1 MHGRPRTGSAADP
14 TVNANAITSAIAPDE
29 TGRSRWP
36 GVRSLQGKLLA
47 LSLLLVVV
55 PGAVFAWIALGSAR
69 SALEHAVGRQ
79 LAEVAQDSSER
90 VDAEIARAEALVRGW
105 SRRIPFAAVSARD
118 RAALEK
124 VLLRLQHD
132 GGTVRA
138 LSVLDPDGDVLA
150 HGTRTPRVASTAD
163 VPWMKAVARGE
174 TVLLP
179 LPRAEEGAAFA
190 IATPI
195 VDADGDALAGV
206 LVAEYPWEPVDGSL
220 QHAQH
225 DLAALGLVVSIL
237 VIDRAGRV
245 IGGGSWQEPST
256 LLGRNLVADGW
267 RSPGLAQEK
276 ARPSYARERAADAL
290 VGYAPVESRLGLVTL
305 AVQPIADAMAPVR
318 QLQRR
323 LIVTLAAVL
332 IVGLALATFIAER
345 LGRPIREL
353 TAATREI
360 ARTGTTSH
368 PVVTSSHDE
377 IGELASSF
385 NRMASDLTRARDDL
399 LSASRL
405 ALLGELAAG
414 MAHEI
419 RTPLGIVRSS
429 AQLLGRRIGDADARN
444 SEMIEMIVSE
454 ADRLDRVV
462 GSLLEIARPHEPLL
476 EATPLGPV
484 LGRALDLLTTQAE
497 ERGITLQRHLVPD
510 RPAQC
515 DSEQIYQV
523 ALNLVMNAL
532 QNVQRGGTV
541 DVRTIAH
548 EGRVGFEVADDG
560 PGIPR
565 DIRDSIFTPFFTRR
579 PGGTGLGLALVQRI
593 VATHHGSVSVASE
606 VGHGATFRIE
616 LPAAEASS

>member
-1 MHGRPRTGSAADP
+1 MEAVIHPPVRRSVAGQVAVDGDP
-14 TVNANAITSAIAPDE
+14 AW
-29 TGRSRWP
+29 RSRWP

-47 LSLLLVVV
+47 LSLLLVVG

-69 SALEHAVGRQ
+69 RALEHAVGRQ
-79 LAEVAQDSSER
+79 LAEVAQDSAER
-90 VDAEIARAEALVRGW
+90 VEAEVARAEALVRGW
-105 SRRIPFAAVSARD
+105 SRRMPYATVAARD
-118 RAALEK
+118 RAALAR
-124 VLLRLQHD
+124 VLLGLQHD
-132 GGTVRA
+132 NGSVHA
-138 LSVLDPDGDVLA
+138 LAVLDRAGKVLA
-150 HGTRTPRVASTAD
+150 HGERLPRVAAAAD
-163 VPWMKAVARGE
+163 APWMKAVARGE

-179 LPRAEEGAAFA
+179 LAHGDEADGAFA

-195 VDADGDALAGV
+195 VDADADALAGV
-206 LVAEYPWEPVDGSL
+206 LVAEYPWESVGGAL

-237 VIDRAGRV
+237 VVDRTGTV
-245 IGGGSWQEPST
+245 VGGGWWQEPSP
-256 LLGRNLVADGW
+256 LLGHDLVRDGW
-267 RSPGLAQEK
+267 ASPGLAQDRQ
-276 ARPSYARERAADAL
+276 RPSYTHDHAAGAL
-290 VGYAPVESRLGLVTL
+290 VGYAPAEQRLGLVTL
-305 AVQPIADAMAPVR
+305 AVQPIDDAIAPVL
-318 QLQRR
+318 QLQRH
-323 LIVTLAAVL
+323 LILVLAAVL

-345 LGRPIREL
+345 LGRPIRDL

-368 PVVTSSHDE
+368 PVVASSHDE
-377 IGELASSF
+377 IGELATSF

-429 AQLLGRRIGDADARN
+429 AQLLGRRIGDGDARN
-444 SEMIEMIVSE
+444 AEMIEMIVSE

-476 EATPLGPV
+476 EPTPLGPV
-484 LGRALDLLTTQAE
+484 LGRALDLLAAQAE
-497 ERGITLQRHLVPD
+497 ERGIAVQRRLVPD
-510 RPAQC
+510 RVAQC
-515 DSEQIYQV
+515 DAEQIYQV

-532 QNVQRGGTV
+532 QNVPRGGSIV
-541 DVRTIAH
+541 VRTIAH
-548 EGRVGFEVADDG
+548 DGRVGFEVADDG

-565 DIRDSIFTPFFTRR
+565 DIQDSIFTPFFTRR

-606 VGHGATFRIE
+606 VGHGATFRVE
-616 LPAAEASS
+616 LPAAEATS

>member
-1 MHGRPRTGSAADP
+1 MASDDSR
-14 TVNANAITSAIAPDE
+14 
-29 TGRSRWP
+29 RSRWP

-90 VDAEIARAEALVRGW
+90 VEAEIGRAEALIRSW
-105 SRRIPFAAVSARD
+105 SRRIPFAMVSTRH
-118 RAALEK
+118 RAGLDD
-124 VLLRLQHD
+124 VLLALQHD

-138 LSVLDPDGDVLA
+138 LSVLDSAGTLLA
-150 HGTRTPRVASTAD
+150 HAGRAPRVAATAD
-163 VPWMKAVARGE
+163 VPWMKAVIRGE

-179 LPRAEEGAAFA
+179 LPRDGEEVAFA

-195 VDADGDALAGV
+195 VDADGDAVAGV
-206 LVAEYPWEPVDGSL
+206 LVAEYPWEPIDGSL

-225 DLAALGLVVSIL
+225 DLAALGLAVSIL
-237 VIDRAGRV
+237 VVDRAGRV

-256 LLGRNLVADGW
+256 LLGRDLIADGW
-267 RSPGLAQEK
+267 HSPALAQEK
-276 ARPSYARERAADAL
+276 QKPSYTHEHAAGAL
-290 VGYAPVESRLGLVTL
+290 VGYAPVASRLGLVAL
-305 AVQPIADAMAPVR
+305 AVQPIDEAIAPVR
-318 QLQRR
+318 QLQRH
-323 LIVTLAAVL
+323 LVVTLAAVL
-332 IVGLALATFIAER
+332 LVGLALATFFAER
-345 LGRPIREL
+345 LGSPIRDL

-429 AQLLGRRIGDADARN
+429 AQLLGRRIGDGDARN
-444 SEMIEMIVSE
+444 TEMIEMIVSE

-484 LGRALDLLTTQAE
+484 LGRALDLLATQAE
-497 ERGITLQRHLVPD
+497 ERGITLQRHLSPD

-532 QNVQRGGTV
+532 QNVPRGGTV

-548 EGRVGFEVADDG
+548 DGRVGFEVADDG

-565 DIRDSIFTPFFTRR
+565 DIRESIFTPFFTRR

-606 VGHGATFRIE
+606 VGRGATFRIE
-616 LPAAEASS
+616 LPAAEATS